1 VNLVEYLARAA
12 EYLERHA
19 ITSPRL
25 NAEVLLANMLGTS
38 RLEIYTQFERQL
50 TTTQADAY
58 RELVV
63 QRGTGRPLQYI
74 TGETGFRGLTLEVAE
89 GVFIPRPET
98 EFLVE
103 KALEKAPLVPGTSGA
118 FRVLDLGT
126 GCGCIAVSVASE
138 VESASVVAT
147 DCDPKAVELCAANA
161 AKESVGDR
169 VATVTGD
176 VYGPLRATDEF
187 DLIISNPPYIPDG
200 ARESLPA
207 EVKDFEPEKALFA
220 GPEGLD
226 VINRIIE
233 GAPGYLAPGG
243 SLVLEVDETHAHAVA
258 ETLSVAGWAEVEV
271 FDDLAGKPRV
281 VRAKRVE

>member
-1 VNLVEYLARAA
+1 MNLVEYLARAT

-19 ITSPRL
+19 IASPRL

-50 TTTQADAY
+50 TTAQADAY
-58 RELVV
+58 RDLIV

-103 KALEKAPLVPGTSGA
+103 KALERAPLGPGPGGA
-118 FRVLDLGT
+118 LRVLDIGT

-138 VESASVVAT
+138 VERASVVAT
-147 DCDPKAVELCAANA
+147 DCDPGAVGLCEANA
-161 AKESVGDR
+161 ARAGVGER
-169 VATVTGD
+169 VTVLAGD
-176 VYGPLRATDEF
+176 IYGALGEADEF
-187 DLIISNPPYIPDG
+187 DLIISNPPYIPSG
-200 ARESLPA
+200 ERESLPP
-207 EVKDFEPEKALFA
+207 EVKDYEPETALFA

-226 VINRIIE
+226 VIRRIIE
-233 GAPGYLAPGG
+233 GAPGHLAPGG
-243 SLVLEVDETHAHAVA
+243 FLVLEVDETHAHV
-258 ETLSVAGWAEVEV
+258 VAGILSAAGWSEVEV
-271 FDDLAGKPRV
+271 FDDLASKPRV
-281 VRAKRVE
+281 VRAERVD